1 MLVYELVKINIKDV
15 GLGAGEFL
23 ISILSDYFIE
33 ASIRRINRQFIKYS
47 NCGELLSVL
56 YPCNTSIFS
65 TEN

>member
-15 GLGAGEFL
+15 GLRAGEFL

-33 ASIRRINRQFIKYS
+33 ASIRGINRQFIKYS
-47 NCGELLSVL
+47 NCGELFSVL